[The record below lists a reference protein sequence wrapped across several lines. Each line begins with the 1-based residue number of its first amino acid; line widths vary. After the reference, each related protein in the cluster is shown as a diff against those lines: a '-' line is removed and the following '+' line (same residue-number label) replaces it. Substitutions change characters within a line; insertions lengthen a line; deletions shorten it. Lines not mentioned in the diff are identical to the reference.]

1 LQDHDRARVA
11 GARSYGKG
19 HAQELFPAA
28 DGAAVKLTT
37 SEWLR
42 PSGAPIE
49 RHIAGS
55 DTSRG
60 GVWPDSGLAM
70 ALDPEE
76 HRRWSET
83 IEALDQTI
91 GFARG
96 QGERPAPPRDP
107 WLDRVVGL
115 LAEPR

>member
-1 LQDHDRARVA
+1 
-11 GARSYGKG
+11 
-19 HAQELFPAA
+19 
-28 DGAAVKLTT
+28 
-37 SEWLR
+37 
-42 PSGAPIE
+42 
-49 RHIAGS
+49 
-55 DTSRG
+55 
-60 GVWPDSGLAM
+60 M